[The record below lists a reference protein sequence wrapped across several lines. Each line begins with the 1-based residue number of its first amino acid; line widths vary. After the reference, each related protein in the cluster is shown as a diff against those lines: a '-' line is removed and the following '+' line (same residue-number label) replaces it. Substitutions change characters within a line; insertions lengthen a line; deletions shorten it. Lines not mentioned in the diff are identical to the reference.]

1 MFDIIGK
8 IRGDKTIWAIVFLL
22 ALISFLP
29 VYSASTNLVYVIGKG
44 TTIGYLFKHF
54 VHVMLGFGI
63 IYAIHKT
70 PYHYFK
76 ALSIFGIPLVILL
89 LVYTLF
95 KGTEIGGANASRW
108 IQIPFVGVSFQ
119 TSTLAFIVLMI
130 YCARY
135 LAKVSD
141 KEYTFKESVIEL
153 WLPVA
158 VVLILILPANF
169 STTTL
174 IFSMVCMLIFIGYYP
189 LKYLGYVLVMGIGA
203 IMLFVLLAKAF
214 PTNKYFSRVNTWEK
228 RIERFSDDTPNED
241 DYQIEK
247 AKIAIASGKIYGLG
261 PGKSVQKNF
270 LPQSSSDF
278 IFAIIVE
285 EYGLVGAV
293 GIIFL
298 YLLLFFRFIIN
309 AQKATTLF
317 GKLLIIGLG
326 FPIIFQA
333 FINMGVAVELLP
345 VTGQPLPLISS
356 GGTSIWMTCIAI
368 GIILSVTKKDEEVA
382 LDLEEK
388 RKRDE
393 ALQQII
399 EAQVSL
405 NEEKV
410 ADENQQKIN
419 NMKSS
424 IRESLIEDE
433 NGDVLVNGQN
443 PMNAVLN
450 KK

>member
-130 YCARY
+130 YVARY

-141 KEYTFKESVIEL
+141 KEYTFKESVVEL

-158 VVLILILPANF
+158 AVLILILPANF
-169 STTTL
+169 STTAL

-203 IMLFVLLAKAF
+203 IMLFILLAKAF

-333 FINMGVAVELLP
+333 FINF
-345 VTGQPLPLISS
+345 S
-356 GGTSIWMTCIAI
+356 
-368 GIILSVTKKDEEVA
+368 KKEW
-382 LDLEEK
+382 
-388 RKRDE
+388 
-393 ALQQII
+393 
-399 EAQVSL
+399 
-405 NEEKV
+405 
-410 ADENQQKIN
+410 
-419 NMKSS
+419 
-424 IRESLIEDE
+424 
-433 NGDVLVNGQN
+433 
-443 PMNAVLN
+443 
-450 KK
+450 